1 MANAPFRANPVR
13 VGIVGANAERGWA
26 RDAHLAVLRA
36 LPGFAIVA
44 VSARTQEIADAAA
57 THFGAAQA
65 YGDSFELVRDPEVD
79 VVAVTVKV
87 PEHRA
92 VVLAAL
98 AAGKHVYC
106 EWPLGCDLT
115 EAREM
120 AAAVPPGIHA
130 MIGLQGL
137 FAPAI
142 LAAVQLVRE
151 GAIGAP
157 RVLRVFGSAAAWG
170 HDTPAFGVYLQDKRT
185 GATLETIGGGHT
197 LAPVEAIIGRYVEVD
212 ARNTTF
218 LKQVPIIGTSETV
231 ERSCADH
238 MLVLGKH
245 DSGCVSTFEVVGGKP
260 EHRTALFELEG
271 ERGWLRVSGT
281 VPGTCQIAPLTLEAS
296 VQLTLPEPLVPSLSG
311 ASANIAEAWAR
322 FGADLREGTFTV
334 PDFAAAER
342 LTGLLAAIDA
352 ASATGHRQAL

>member
-1 MANAPFRANPVR
+1 MNLAPIR

-26 RDAHLAVLRA
+26 RDAHLAALRA
-36 LPGFAIVA
+36 LPDFAITA
-44 VSARTQEIADAAA
+44 VSARTQEIADKAAA
-57 THFGAAQA
+57 HFGAARA
-65 YGDSFELVRDPEVD
+65 FGDSLELVRDPEVD

-92 VVLAAL
+92 IVLAAL

-106 EWPLGCDLT
+106 EWPLGRDLA

-120 AAAVPPGIHA
+120 ANAVPPGIHA

-142 LAAVQLVRE
+142 LAAARLVKD
-151 GAIGAP
+151 GGIGAP

-170 HDTPAFGVYLQDKRT
+170 DDTPAFGAYLQDKRT

-197 LAPVEAIIGRYVEVD
+197 LAPVEALVGRYVEVD

-218 LKQVPIIGTSETV
+218 LKQVPIIGTNETV
-231 ERSCADH
+231 ERTCADH
-238 MLVLGKH
+238 MLVTGLH

-271 ERGWLRVSGT
+271 SKGWLRVSGT
-281 VPGTCQIAPLTLEAS
+281 VPGTCQIAPLMLEAS
-296 VQLTLPEPLVPSLSG
+296 VPVEVPEPASPRPVRRIRQCRRGMGSLWPG
-311 ASANIAEAWAR
+311 PARRHVHRAR
-322 FGADLREGTFTV
+322 FRGGRAADR
-334 PDFAAAER
+334 AAR
-342 LTGLLAAIDA
+342 RD
-352 ASATGHRQAL
+352 